1 MKRIKIILILVAC
14 LLLITTTGLAMGSTN
29 YTLNWYTPLTGGGGG
44 PSASTNYA
52 MNMTV
57 GQSVIGS
64 AASTNYKTG
73 LGYWT
78 GLVDYRTMIPVVRR

>member
-44 PSASTNYA
+44 PSTSTNYA

-64 AASTNYKTG
+64 ATSTNYKAK

-78 GLVDYRTMIPVVRR
+78 ALIEYKTHVPVVSR